1 MSDDADDA
9 GTAAIS
15 GKSLIITYRSLRLA
29 IVLAVGMIFVSII
42 YEFVRA
48 GYLRGSISAHF
59 YSPTRSVF
67 TGALLVIGFSLVVIH
82 VPHRWEETFLT
93 LGGMLAII
101 VALVPTKVPWCEQD
115 DTPGG
120 AVQCRLDVSDPSY
133 PDWVKTLVANNLL
146 ALVVIGVIALIL
158 TRRFAPKDDSGNSPS
173 QLNFVLWI
181 YAVLLV
187 VGGILYASWDLF
199 ARNTHMIA
207 AISTFACVGVTAAMN
222 GWARPESENPNR
234 YRNVYRAVV
243 IGMIAAAVLFGIAKY
258 FGGFEDDLFWLEAAE
273 LVIFAGYWL
282 AQTSQHW
289 DEQTE

>member
-1 MSDDADDA
+1 MSDDSHEVGSRAV
-9 GTAAIS
+9 S
-15 GKSLIITYRSLRLA
+15 GNSLIITYRSLRMA

-42 YEFVRA
+42 YEFMRA
-48 GYLRGSISAHF
+48 DYLRGSISAHF

-82 VPHRWEETFLT
+82 VAHRWEETFLT

-101 VALVPTKVPWCEQD
+101 VALVPTKVPWCEQG
-115 DTPGG
+115 DTSGG
-120 AVQCRLDVSDPSY
+120 AVQCRLEESDPSY
-133 PDWVKTLVANNLL
+133 PDWVKTLVENNLL

-158 TRRFAPKDDSGNSPS
+158 TRMFAPADDSGNSLS

-187 VGGILYASWDLF
+187 VGGILYETWDLF

-222 GWARPESENPNR
+222 GWARPESENPKK
-234 YRNVYRAVV
+234 YRDVYRVV
-243 IGMIAAAVLFGIAKY
+243 AIGMVAAALLYGIAKL

-289 DEQTE
+289 NEKAE